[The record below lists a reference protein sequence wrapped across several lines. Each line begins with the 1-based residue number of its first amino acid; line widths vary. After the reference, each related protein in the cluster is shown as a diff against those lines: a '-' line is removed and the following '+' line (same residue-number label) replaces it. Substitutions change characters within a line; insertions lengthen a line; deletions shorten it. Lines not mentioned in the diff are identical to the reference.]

1 MEDRIKELEKTVKFL
16 EKELEIVYKD
26 HNKALL
32 ILNENIKSN
41 TIKIATFEIEQRNL
55 KNATKR
61 QSRAQGKHKKTYKK
75 KNK

>member
-1 MEDRIKELEKTVKFL
+1 MEEKLKELENTVNYL
-16 EKELEIVYKD
+16 EKELEIVYRD

-41 TIKIATFEIEQRNL
+41 TIKIATFEIELRNL

>member
-41 TIKIATFEIEQRNL
+41 TIKIATFEIE
-55 KNATKR
+55 
-61 QSRAQGKHKKTYKK
+61 
-75 KNK
+75 